1 MDLTGGRVLLLCYCP
16 RLLGYSFDPASVY
29 FLLPR

>member
-1 MDLTGGRVLLLCYCP
+1 MDLTGGRVLLLCHP
-16 RLLGYSFDPASVY
+16 RLLGYSFGPGFRL